1 MLAVA
6 AIPNSLNEAEQ
17 LQAEHQQ
24 FELAIEVSKMIGEGV
39 CMMVVQEVVRKGDG
53 DGG

>member
-24 FELAIEVSKMIGEGV
+24 FELAIEVSKVIGKGV
-39 CMMVVQEVVRKGDG
+39 C
-53 DGG
+53 GGGGGSEGGEKVG